1 MINMAI
7 FRPANLRA
15 RFGEFRKQYAMW
27 DANRRLI
34 AICAAGLTLFVLW
47 SSLASVDEVT
57 RGMGKVI
64 PSSKAQLIQS
74 ADPAVVK
81 EILVRAGQSVKQ
93 GQLLVRLDDTEAS
106 SQLGQLETEN
116 ERLTMRAERLNQEA
130 SGQTLGCEEGSAC
143 AEERKLLEARRA
155 AAQSQ
160 QASLAAAVEQR
171 RRDLSEGQAT
181 VGSLESSLRLS
192 REQVQML
199 EPLARK
205 GIVPQTELLTA
216 QRDMVDIQGR
226 LSAARQGVA
235 RAQAAVAQAQAELNS
250 ARLDLR
256 QQALSER
263 SEVQTKIA
271 VNTETIRGAQARQQR
286 NELRAPVN
294 GIVNDVQITTIG
306 GFVSPGEQLMQIV
319 PVGEKLLVEARVK
332 PSDIAFIKIGDPATV
347 KVTAYDFSTYGG
359 LKGKVQQIA
368 ADSVYDE
375 AERQA
380 YYIVLVETDRSYI
393 EKGGQRFP
401 ILPGM
406 ICDVEVITGSRSI
419 LSYLFKPIGKAL
431 GEAMTER

>member
-1 MINMAI
+1 MINMAM

-15 RFGEFRKQYAMW
+15 SFGEFRKHYAMW
-27 DANRRLI
+27 DSNRRLI
-34 AICAAGLTLFVLW
+34 AISAAGLMIFVIW
-47 SSLASVDEVT
+47 ASLATADEIT

-106 SQLGQLETEN
+106 SQLGQLQTEN
-116 ERLTMRAERLNQEA
+116 ERLAMRAERLSQEA
-130 SGQTLGCEEGSAC
+130 GGETLGCEEGTAC
-143 AEERKLLEARRA
+143 AEERRLMEARRA

-160 QASLAAAVEQR
+160 QTSLAAAVEQR

-181 VGSLESSLRLS
+181 VSSLESSLRLS

-216 QRDMVDIQGR
+216 QRDMVDVQGR

-271 VNTETIRGAQARQQR
+271 VNTETIRGAEARRER

-319 PVGEKLLVEARVK
+319 PVGEKLLIEARIK

-347 KVTAYDFSTYGG
+347 KVTAYDFSIYGG

-393 EKGGQRFP
+393 EKNGQRFP